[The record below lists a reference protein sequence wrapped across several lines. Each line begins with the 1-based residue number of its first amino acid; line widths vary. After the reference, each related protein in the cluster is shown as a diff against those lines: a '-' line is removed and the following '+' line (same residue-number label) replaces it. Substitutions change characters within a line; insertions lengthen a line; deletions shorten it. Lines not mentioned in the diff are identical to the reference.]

1 MLALAAC
8 GGGQMQNAKEPK
20 GLFRVSVVAARFPT
34 SQTLSQHTRLVITV
48 HNSGR
53 KAIPDLA
60 VTICNVTC
68 TYPAPAGQ
76 GSSSD
81 AFSANIDQAQLANPS
96 RPNWIIDKPPGT
108 CGYSCQNGGQGAYVT
123 AYANTWALGRPL
135 PTGRTARFVWTVTA
149 VKPGSHV
156 VAWQVA
162 AGLNGNA
169 RAVLANGTKPRGTF
183 VVHISSKPPQTYV
196 NNKGQIVNAQ

>member
-1 MLALAAC
+1 MLALTAC
-8 GGGQMQNAKEPK
+8 GGGQEQNAKEPK
-20 GLFRVSVVAARFPT
+20 GRFPVSIDAARFPT
-34 SQTLSQHTRLVITV
+34 SQTLSQHTHLVITV
-48 HNSGR
+48 RNSGT
-53 KAIPDLA
+53 KAIPNLA
-60 VTICNVTC
+60 VTLCNVTC
-68 TYPAPAGQ
+68 GYPAPQGQ
-76 GSSSD
+76 GSSSG
-81 AFSANIDQAQLANPS
+81 AFSANIDQQQLANPS
-96 RPNWIIDKPPGT
+96 RPNWIIDKPPGK

-123 AYANTWALGRPL
+123 AYANTWALGRSL
-135 PTGRTARFVWTVTA
+135 PAGQSASFVWAVTA

-169 RAVLANGTKPRGTF
+169 KAVLANGTKPHGAF